1 MLSTFK
7 AYKKFFS
14 IAFFTVLFIGCQ
26 QKSETENNIERNFLI
41 QGNTQG
47 TTYAIKYASKKE
59 TISQKSIDSLLRVFD
74 LSLSTYIPDSDIS
87 KINNGDTNIIV
98 DEYFATTF
106 HTSQK
111 IYSETNGLFDPTI
124 GILIDAYGFGASK
137 NKQNINDSLIS
148 SLLPLVGF
156 DKVTLTPEKKIIKS
170 NSKIAFNFN
179 AIAQGYA
186 VDVVANLLEKKGIQ
200 SYMVEIGG
208 ELKTKGTNVDSK
220 KSWIVGI
227 ENPTIEPEKRAVFKK
242 IKLQDLSMA
251 TSGNY
256 RKIVTDSLTGQ
267 KYVHIIHPKTGK
279 ANKSNILSVTIVTKN
294 CIEADGYATALMLMT
309 LEESKKFLAERPH
322 LFGLIIYN
330 NDAGKVDFYATEN
343 MQSLTIE

>member
-14 IAFFTVLFIGCQ
+14 IAFFIVLFIGCQ
-26 QKSETENNIERNFLI
+26 QKSETENDIERNFFI

-47 TTYAIKYASKKE
+47 TTYSIKYAAKKE
-59 TISQKSIDSLLRVFD
+59 TISQKSVDSLLHVFD

-87 KINNGDTNIIV
+87 KINMGDSTIV
-98 DEYFATTF
+98 VDDFFATTF
-106 HTSQK
+106 QTSQK
-111 IYSETNGLFDPTI
+111 IYTETNGLFDPTI
-124 GILIDAYGFGASK
+124 GVLIDAYGFGASK
-137 NKQNINDSLIS
+137 NKQSINDSLIAN
-148 SLLPLVGF
+148 LLPLVGF
-156 DKVTLTPEKKIIKS
+156 DKVTLTPENKIIKT
-170 NSKIAFNFN
+170 NPKIAFNFN

-186 VDVVANLLEKKGIQ
+186 VDVVADLLEKKGIQ

-220 KSWIVGI
+220 KPWIVGI
-227 ENPTIEPEKRAVFKK
+227 ENPTIEPEKREIFKK

-256 RKIVTDSLTGQ
+256 RKIVTDSLTRQ

-309 LEESKKFLAERPH
+309 LEEGKKFLSERPH
-322 LFGLIIYN
+322 LFGFIIYN
-330 NDAGKVDFYATEN
+330 NDAGKVDFFLTEN
-343 MQSLTIE
+343 MKSLMVE